1 MTPRAVPPPPDY
13 PPDSATPPPEEDWW
27 DRLFAEDAPAEPE
40 AEGKEPAGESDETQ
54 GGDDAETKKMPWWA
68 RKRDA
73 GANPQDSQ
81 DDPDPDSDPLA
92 EAAGDSPVDT
102 TPTPSP
108 RRRLSLTKPDQATA
122 GGVQQQVAKRLP
134 GGPRIRR
141 DRVLYIAANAAAAGA
156 GWWLGLGPWLD
167 DCLTYY
173 LPRPG
178 GGWITLAVLTVG
190 IVAVDARTHGLRGRH
205 RHPLVAAL
213 GWAGRI
219 PLATA
224 VLAIALYNTN

>member
-27 DRLFAEDAPAEPE
+27 DRLFAEDAPAELELEDKRSARDPDEAPE
-40 AEGKEPAGESDETQ
+40 D
-54 GGDDAETKKMPWWA
+54 GGRAKKKPWWV
-68 RKRDA
+68 RKRNADPS
-73 GANPQDSQ
+73 PQDSGS
-81 DDPDPDSDPLA
+81 DPEPDSDPLA
-92 EAAGDSPVDT
+92 EAAGNSPLDT

-108 RRRLSLTKPDQATA
+108 RRRLSLTKPGQATA
-122 GGVQQQVAKRLP
+122 GNVQQQVAKRLP

-141 DRVLYIAANAAAAGA
+141 DRVLYIAANAGAAGA

-167 DCLTYY
+167 TCLTYY

-205 RHPLVAAL
+205 RHPLVAVL

>member
-1 MTPRAVPPPPDY
+1 MTPRTVPPPPDY
-13 PPDSATPPPEEDWW
+13 PPDSATSPPPPDWW
-27 DRLFAEDAPAEPE
+27 DRLYADDAPAEPE
-40 AEGKEPAGESDETQ
+40 SEGKEPAGEPDETQ
-54 GGDDAETKKMPWWA
+54 GGDDAQAKKMPWWA

-73 GANPQDSQ
+73 DASPQDSGS
-81 DDPDPDSDPLA
+81 DAEPASDPLA

-102 TPTPSP
+102 APPPSP
-108 RRRLSLTKPDQATA
+108 RRRLSLTKPGQATA

-205 RHPLVAAL
+205 RHPLVAVL

>member
-13 PPDSATPPPEEDWW
+13 PPDSATPPPEDDWW
-27 DRLFAEDAPAEPE
+27 DRLFAEDAPADLELE
-40 AEGKEPAGESDETQ
+40 DKEPGKAPED
-54 GGDDAETKKMPWWA
+54 DDAQAKKVPWWA

-73 GANPQDSQ
+73 DASPRDSG
-81 DDPDPDSDPLA
+81 DDPETASDPLA
-92 EAAGDSPVDT
+92 EAAGDSPLDT
-102 TPTPSP
+102 TPTPSL
-108 RRRLSLTKPDQATA
+108 RRRLSLTKPGQATA

-141 DRVLYIAANAAAAGA
+141 DRVLYVAANAAAAGA

-178 GGWITLAVLTVG
+178 GGWITLAVLTIG

-205 RHPLVAAL
+205 RHPLVAVL

-224 VLAIALYNTN
+224 ALAIALYNTN